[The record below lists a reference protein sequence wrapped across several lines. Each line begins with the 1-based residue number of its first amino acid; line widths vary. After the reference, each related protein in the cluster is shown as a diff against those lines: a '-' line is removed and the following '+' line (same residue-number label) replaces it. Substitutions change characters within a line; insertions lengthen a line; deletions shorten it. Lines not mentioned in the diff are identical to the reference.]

1 MSDRPVENRAA
12 LAPALVRLARP
23 KQWAKGVFVL
33 VGPLAGFADG
43 QAIDWLAVVMAFVAF
58 ALASSGCYVVNDL
71 RDREADR
78 LHPRKQHRP
87 IASGRVSPR
96 QATVFS
102 LVLFAG
108 AIAACVPIGL
118 LANWSAFGWTL
129 GAVVLYIANTTAYSL
144 GLKQVGLIDVMSLS
158 AGFVLRVLGGCAA
171 AAIEPSTWLLNCT
184 FFLSMYLAFGKRF
197 AERRTLGENATAAR
211 GVQAFYTDEMLRMVV
226 VMTAV
231 ATLVVYAGFVQDRA
245 PEFDLGFNV
254 LWLTILPATFA
265 LFRSIA
271 LVERGEYD
279 DPTELAY
286 GDRPFQAA
294 VILFGVVL
302 VIATLLSA

>member
-1 MSDRPVENRAA
+1 MSDPEPKPQPGA
-12 LAPALVRLARP
+12 LRHLVRLARP

-43 QAIDWLAVVMAFVAF
+43 QAIDWLAVALAFVAF

-78 LHPRKQHRP
+78 LHPRKRHRP
-87 IASGRVSPR
+87 IASGAVAPR
-96 QATVFS
+96 QAAIFS
-102 LVLFAG
+102 VLLFAG
-108 AIAACVPIGL
+108 AVAACVPIGL
-118 LANWSAFGWTL
+118 IASWSAFGWTL
-129 GAVVLYIANTTAYSL
+129 AAVLVYIANTTAYSL
-144 GLKQVGLIDVMSLS
+144 GLKQVGLLDVMSLS
-158 AGFVLRVLGGCAA
+158 AGFVLRVVGGCAA

-197 AERRTLGENATAAR
+197 AERRTLGENAARAR

-245 PEFDLGFNV
+245 PKFDLGFNI

-302 VIATLLSA
+302 VISTLLTE